1 MKDRDAVGTGPNGCL
16 IRRARGLF
24 RREPNIVRVGS
35 AAQPIREFTLCC
47 CRTFSGASQSFASG
61 NKSIS
66 FAIYPAKATSS
77 CQLTINPTG
86 ITTMLTKTKML
97 LSIAIV
103 LGTSPAGR
111 ASAEHLSHRHQHP
124 AAGRQLSPIGPGWT
138 AHGSTS
144 LPDDPRSYQGPGHV
158 IAGWEI

>member
-1 MKDRDAVGTGPNGCL
+1 VLLPHALGRKP
-16 IRRARGLF
+16 
-24 RREPNIVRVGS
+24 
-35 AAQPIREFTLCC
+35 
-47 CRTFSGASQSFASG
+47 SFACG
-61 NKSIS
+61 NKSVG

-86 ITTMLTKTKML
+86 TTAMLTKTKML

-103 LGTSPAGR
+103 LGTGPAAL
-111 ASAEHLSHRHQHP
+111 ASAGHPSHRHQHP
-124 AAGRQLSPIGPGWT
+124 AAGRQLSPIEPGWA

-144 LPDDPRSYQGPGHV
+144 LPDDSRSYQGPGHV